1 MIISAAMLV
10 RMTDTGTDRASDT
23 ASAPASGPAS
33 AYGPSG
39 GAEPPDA
46 ERSPRIS
53 RLEWGLVEAEGLA
66 PGKDFVLYPG
76 GGHPWDWAVHGT
88 RHSPG
93 VQPGDVRELL
103 ERGATVVVLSR
114 GMDERLAVAPP
125 TLELLRQAGA
135 EVHVQETRAAAA
147 LYNTLAAAG
156 RPVGG
161 LFHSTC

>member
-1 MIISAAMLV
+1 
-10 RMTDTGTDRASDT
+10 MTDTGTDPASDT
-23 ASAPASGPAS
+23 SLAPASAS
-33 AYGPSG
+33 GPSG
-39 GAEPPDA
+39 GAQPPDSG
-46 ERSPRIS
+46 RSPRIS
-53 RLEWGLVEAEGLA
+53 RLEWGLVEAEGPA
-66 PGKDFVLYPG
+66 PAKDLVLYPG

-88 RHSPG
+88 RHSTG

-103 ERGATVVVLSR
+103 ERGATVVVLSL
-114 GMDERLAVAPP
+114 GMDERLTIAPA

-135 EVHVQETRAAAA
+135 EVHVKETRAAAA

>member
-1 MIISAAMLV
+1 
-10 RMTDTGTDRASDT
+10 MTTTDPDTADDTGGPEPSD
-23 ASAPASGPAS
+23 AAA
-33 AYGPSG
+33 
-39 GAEPPDA
+39 
-46 ERSPRIS
+46 SPRIS
-53 RLEWGLVEAEGLA
+53 RLEWGLMEVGGLA

-93 VQPGDVRELL
+93 IQPGDVRELL
-103 ERGATVVVLSR
+103 ERGAAVVVLSL
-114 GMDERLAVAPP
+114 GMQERLGVAPP
-125 TLELLRQAGA
+125 TAELLREAGVD
-135 EVHVQETRAAAA
+135 VHVRETRAAAA